1 MNQQMIQAIKQL
13 KSIKNPQQAAIQSLQ
28 NAANQ
33 GNPMAMNIL
42 QNIKSGNMNGV
53 EQTLNNM
60 MGEQGLSL
68 DEIKEIFR

>member
-33 GNPMAMNIL
+33 GNPMATNIL
-42 QNIKSGNMNGV
+42 QNIKSGNMHGV

-60 MGEQGLSL
+60 MGEQGVSI
-68 DEIKEIFR
+68 DDIKQIFN